1 MAKANATRSR
11 SVPAGPPAREGL
23 STALQRADLVGTRIE
38 LDTTDEGPEHRAFP
52 RAKLVVPFGLW
63 IGEGDN
69 RRFSATLVSVNVSVS
84 GAFLRSSFFLPVGT
98 ELAVRFQV
106 EPTGPAVEARAEI
119 LRVETEEDRTG
130 RTGLGIRFLE
140 FFRQTEVTLARLFL
154 GEQLRKFAETYL
166 ASARARSLSSEL
178 DRVVDAL
185 AAWEL
190 LKVTSPDD
198 PWRVQQG
205 QVVSAPEPKGRR

>member
-1 MAKANATRSR
+1 MAKSNPSRTRTTTMPSG
-11 SVPAGPPAREGL
+11 PAAREGL
-23 STALQRADLVGTRIE
+23 STALHRADLVGTRIE
-38 LDTTDEGPEHRAFP
+38 LDTQDDGPEHRAFP
-52 RAKLVVPFGLW
+52 RAKLMVPFGLW
-63 IGEGDN
+63 IGEGDGK
-69 RRFSATLVSVNVSVS
+69 RFSATLTSVNVSVS

-98 ELAVRFQV
+98 ELSVRFQV

-119 LRVETEEDRTG
+119 LRQESEADRTG

-154 GEQLRKFAETYL
+154 GEQLRKFAEGYL
-166 ASARARSLSSEL
+166 GSHRARSLSSEL

-190 LKVTSPDD
+190 LKVTSPND
-198 PWRVQQG
+198 PWRT
-205 QVVSAPEPKGRR
+205 K

>member
-1 MAKANATRSR
+1 MAKANGTRSR
-11 SVPAGPPAREGL
+11 PQAVSKGGGGREGL
-23 STALQRADLVGTRIE
+23 TAALHRADLVGPRIE
-38 LDTTDEGPEHRAFP
+38 LDTQDDGPEHRAFP
-52 RAKLVVPFGLW
+52 RAKLGVPFVLW
-63 IGEGDN
+63 IGEGDA

-98 ELAVRFQV
+98 EMSVRFQV
-106 EPTGPAVEARAEI
+106 EPTGPAVEARVEV
-119 LRVETEEDRTG
+119 LRQETESDRTG
-130 RTGLGIRFLE
+130 RTGMGLRFLE

-166 ASARARSLSSEL
+166 ASARARSLTSEL

-190 LKVTSPDD
+190 LKVTSPND
-198 PWRVQQG
+198 PWRF
-205 QVVSAPEPKGRR
+205 AK

>member
-1 MAKANATRSR
+1 MAKTASR
-11 SVPAGPPAREGL
+11 GPAARDSL
-23 STALQRADLVGTRIE
+23 STALHRADMVGPRIE
-38 LDTTDEGPEHRAFP
+38 LDTQDDGPEHRSFP
-52 RAKLVVPFGLW
+52 RAKLAVPFAMW
-63 IGEGDN
+63 IGEGES
-69 RRFSATLVSVNVSVS
+69 RRFSATLQSVNVSVS

-98 ELAVRFQV
+98 EMLVRFQV
-106 EPTGPAVEARAEI
+106 EATGPAVEARVEV
-119 LRVETEEDRTG
+119 LRQETEADRTG
-130 RTGLGIRFLE
+130 RVGMGLRFLE

-166 ASARARSLSSEL
+166 GSARARSLSSEL

-198 PWRVQQG
+198 PWRFT
-205 QVVSAPEPKGRR
+205 K

>member
-1 MAKANATRSR
+1 MAKSNPTRTRSTAMP
-11 SVPAGPPAREGL
+11 SGPAAREGL
-23 STALQRADLVGTRIE
+23 STALHRADLVGTRIE
-38 LDTTDEGPEHRAFP
+38 LDTQDDGPEHRAFP
-52 RAKLVVPFGLW
+52 RAKLMVPFGLW
-63 IGEGDN
+63 IGEGDGK
-69 RRFSATLVSVNVSVS
+69 RFSATLTSVNVSVS

-98 ELAVRFQV
+98 ELSVRFQV

-119 LRVETEEDRTG
+119 LRQESEADRTG

-154 GEQLRKFAETYL
+154 GEQLRKFAEGYL
-166 ASARARSLSSEL
+166 SSHRARSLSSEL

-190 LKVTSPDD
+190 LKVTSPND
-198 PWRVQQG
+198 PWRTQ
-205 QVVSAPEPKGRR
+205 

>member
-1 MAKANATRSR
+1 M
-11 SVPAGPPAREGL
+11 VPIQGAAARDGL

-38 LDTTDEGPEHRAFP
+38 LDTQDQGPEHRAFP
-52 RAKLVVPFGLW
+52 RAKLQVPFVLW
-63 IGEGDN
+63 IGEGDD
-69 RRFSATLVSVNVSVS
+69 RRFSATLVSANVSVS

-98 ELAVRFQV
+98 ELSVRFQV
-106 EPTGPAVEARAEI
+106 EPTGPAVEARAEL
-119 LRVETEEDRTG
+119 LRIETEQDRTG
-130 RTGLGIRFLE
+130 RTGLGIRFLQ

-154 GEQLRKFAETYL
+154 GEQLRQFAETYL
-166 ASARARSLSSEL
+166 GSTRARSLSSEL

-198 PWRVQQG
+198 PWRVG
-205 QVVSAPEPKGRR
+205 KEALPVPPPAKVKRTS

>member
-1 MAKANATRSR
+1 MAKANGSRSR
-11 SVPAGPPAREGL
+11 QETASKGAAARDSL
-23 STALQRADLVGTRIE
+23 STALHRADMVGPRIE
-38 LDTTDEGPEHRAFP
+38 LDTQDDGPEHRAFP
-52 RAKLVVPFGLW
+52 RAKLAVPFVLW
-63 IGEGDN
+63 IGEGES
-69 RRFSATLVSVNVSVS
+69 RRFSATLQSVNVSVS

-98 ELAVRFQV
+98 EMLVRFQV
-106 EPTGPAVEARAEI
+106 EATGPAVEARVEV
-119 LRVETEEDRTG
+119 LRQETEADRTG
-130 RTGLGIRFLE
+130 RVGMGLGFLE

-190 LKVTSPDD
+190 LKVTSPND
-198 PWRVQQG
+198 PWRFT
-205 QVVSAPEPKGRR
+205 K